1 MFIGITKLQF
11 IALTSIGVETL
22 LAEELQSFGAEI
34 TKQSIGSVR
43 FEADSLL
50 AQRICLMTRFST
62 RIMLLLAES
71 KDVNDKDALYKLV
84 KDVAWSDWFGTKQS
98 FAVEFNGTNTLL
110 KNSQFSGMVV
120 KDAIV
125 DFFSEKEGQRPDV
138 DKTQPNVRI
147 VGKLNKS
154 HCSIFVDYSGPRLSD
169 RGYRTKQGQAPI
181 REHLA
186 AALVKRSGW
195 LEDVTK
201 PLFDPCCG
209 SGTLLIEAASMASN
223 MAPGMN
229 KRFAFQDLPGFRE
242 VKFKEIRAELK
253 ALETEPNLWLI
264 GQDIDDKVIN
274 VAIQNAKRAGFD
286 GKIQFTQADAN
297 KLGNVARRPGTVI
310 SNLPYGERLG
320 GMAELV
326 NLYRNIGAS
335 LKTHYQD
342 WKVALLGT
350 DESLFNLLKLV
361 RAKTYKFKNGPLDV
375 VFNLYQLDAR
385 QVSQATRSNALHFET
400 SVAFANRM
408 KKNLQ
413 GLKSWLKQNDVHA
426 YRAYDADIPEYN
438 VAVDIY
444 QDHAVIYEY
453 AAPKNVDEK
462 VAEKRLQDIIT
473 LTAQTLDIPAEN
485 IAVKVRKRQKGENQ
499 YEVLSRQDR
508 TMEITEFGA
517 KFKVNLFDYLDTGL
531 FLDHRLAR
539 RYIQQNAKDKRF
551 LNLFSYTGSAS
562 VHAAIGGAK
571 SVMTVDMSKTYLK
584 WAEENFA
591 LNRLKNPRFRF
602 EQADCLK
609 WLEHAQGQ
617 YDLIFLDPPT
627 FSNSKRMEAVFDVQ
641 RDHIQLFSWVK
652 KILSSN
658 GTLFF
663 SNNKRGFEIDELG
676 LLSLGLKAECIS
688 DKTISPDFKRN
699 KQIHNSWLITHA

>member
-1 MFIGITKLQF
+1 MQF

-22 LAEELQSFGAEI
+22 LAEELQTFGATI
-34 TKQSIGSVR
+34 TKQTIGSVR

-50 AQRICLMTRFST
+50 AQKICLSTRFST
-62 RIMLLLAES
+62 RIMMMLS
-71 KDVNDKDALYKLV
+71 QSNDVKDKDALYKLA
-84 KDVAWSDWFGTKQS
+84 KNIEWGEWFGPKQS

-125 DFFSEKEGQRPDV
+125 DYFNDKDGQRPNV
-138 DKTQPNVRI
+138 DKTSPNVRV

-154 HCSIFVDYSGPRLSD
+154 DCALYVDYSGPRLSD

-186 AALVKRSGW
+186 AALIKRSGW
-195 LEDVTK
+195 LEDPTK

-209 SGTLLIEAASMASN
+209 SGTLLIEAASMAQN
-223 MAPGMN
+223 IAPGLQ
-229 KRFAFQDLPGFRE
+229 KRFAFQDLPGFRDA
-242 VKFKEIRAELK
+242 KFKEIK
-253 ALETEPNLWLI
+253 QALRDAQVTPNLWLI
-264 GQDIDDKVIN
+264 GHDIDERVLS
-274 VAIQNAKRAGFD
+274 VAEQNASRAGFE
-286 GKIQFTQADAN
+286 GQIQFKLADAN
-297 KLGNVARRPGTVI
+297 KLTAVAKRPGHVV

-326 NLYRNIGAS
+326 NLYRNLGGAFKQS
-335 LKTHYQD
+335 FQD
-342 WKVALLGT
+342 WHVALLGT

-375 VFNLYQLDAR
+375 LFNLYQLDAR
-385 QVSQATRSNALHFET
+385 QVSQVNRTNTLHFET
-400 SVAFANRM
+400 SSAFANRL

-413 GLKSWLKQNDVHA
+413 GLKSWVKQNNIEA

-438 VAVDIY
+438 VAVDVY
-444 QDHAVIYEY
+444 PSHAVIYEY

-462 VAEKRLQDIIT
+462 VAEKRLQDVIT
-473 LTAQTLDIPAEN
+473 LTAQTLDVAPEN
-485 IAVKVRKRQKGENQ
+485 VAVKVRKRQKGENQ

-508 TMEITEFGA
+508 VMEVNEFGA

-539 RYIQQNAKDKRF
+539 RYIQENAKDKRF

-562 VHAAIGGAK
+562 VHAALGGAK
-571 SVMTVDMSKTYLK
+571 SVVTVDMSRTYLK

-591 LNRLKNPRFRF
+591 LNNLKSPRYRF

-627 FSNSKRMEAVFDVQ
+627 FSNSKRMQAVFDVQ

-658 GTLFF
+658 GTLLF

-676 LLSLGLKAECIS
+676 LMGLGLKAQCIS

>member
-1 MFIGITKLQF
+1 LI
-11 IALTSIGVETL
+11 
-22 LAEELQSFGAEI
+22 
-34 TKQSIGSVR
+34 
-43 FEADSLL
+43 
-50 AQRICLMTRFST
+50 
-62 RIMLLLAES
+62 
-71 KDVNDKDALYKLV
+71 
-84 KDVAWSDWFGTKQS
+84 
-98 FAVEFNGTNTLL
+98 
-110 KNSQFSGMVV
+110 
-120 KDAIV
+120 
-125 DFFSEKEGQRPDV
+125 
-138 DKTQPNVRI
+138 
-147 VGKLNKS
+147 
-154 HCSIFVDYSGPRLSD
+154 
-169 RGYRTKQGQAPI
+169 
-181 REHLA
+181 
-186 AALVKRSGW
+186 KRSGW
-195 LEDVTK
+195 LEDPTK

-209 SGTLLIEAASMASN
+209 SGTLLIEAASMAQN
-223 MAPGMN
+223 IAPGLQ
-229 KRFAFQDLPGFRE
+229 KRFAFQDLPGFRDA
-242 VKFKEIRAELK
+242 KFKEIK
-253 ALETEPNLWLI
+253 QALRDAQVTPNLWLI
-264 GQDIDDKVIN
+264 GHDIDERVLS
-274 VAIQNAKRAGFD
+274 VAEQNASRAGFE
-286 GKIQFTQADAN
+286 GQIQFKLADAN
-297 KLGNVARRPGTVI
+297 KLTAVAKRPGHVV

-326 NLYRNIGAS
+326 NLYRNLGGAFKQS
-335 LKTHYQD
+335 FQD
-342 WKVALLGT
+342 WHVALLGT

-375 VFNLYQLDAR
+375 LFNLYQLDAR
-385 QVSQATRSNALHFET
+385 QVSQVNRANTLHFET
-400 SVAFANRM
+400 SSAFANRL

-413 GLKSWLKQNDVHA
+413 GLKSWVKQNNIEA

-438 VAVDIY
+438 VAVDVY
-444 QDHAVIYEY
+444 PSHAVIYEY

-462 VAEKRLQDIIT
+462 VAEKRLQDVIT
-473 LTAQTLDIPAEN
+473 LTAQTLDVAPEN
-485 IAVKVRKRQKGENQ
+485 VAVKVRKRQKGENQ

-508 TMEITEFGA
+508 VMEVNEFGA

-539 RYIQQNAKDKRF
+539 RYIQENAKDKRF

-562 VHAAIGGAK
+562 VHAALGGAK
-571 SVMTVDMSKTYLK
+571 SVVTVDMSRTYLK

-591 LNRLKNPRFRF
+591 LNNLKSPRYRF

-627 FSNSKRMEAVFDVQ
+627 FSNSKRMQAVFDVQ

-658 GTLFF
+658 GTLLF

-676 LLSLGLKAECIS
+676 LMGLGLKAQCIS